1 MPKKSA
7 DDYFSKAALWGAEI
21 RRLRE
26 ACLSCGLQ
34 EELKWGSPCYTRNGK
49 NVAGIAAFKSYFGL
63 WFFQGALLRD
73 DAEVLINAQEGKTRA
88 MRQWRMMATK
98 DIKLTVIR
106 RYLREAAKLADA
118 GSAIKAVRNAPV
130 AMPEALTKALNEN
143 GKAKKS
149 FAALRLGLRREYAEF
164 IASAKRPETVA
175 RRLQKILPLIEKG
188 VGLNEHY
195 R

>member
-73 DAEVLINAQEGKTRA
+73 DAGVLINAQEGKTRA
-88 MRQWRMMATK
+88 MRQWRMTATK

-118 GSAIKAVRNAPV
+118 GSAIKA
-130 AMPEALTKALNEN
+130 
-143 GKAKKS
+143 
-149 FAALRLGLRREYAEF
+149 
-164 IASAKRPETVA
+164 
-175 RRLQKILPLIEKG
+175 
-188 VGLNEHY
+188 
-195 R
+195 